1 MTPPPSAPT
10 GVTGEGATRCTPPR
24 TTEAAAPPT
33 GTRSDA
39 LRLPTR
45 NNATSAR
52 LRSKI
57 YTMGGQCAAE
67 RSAAEVSPRVSNSG
81 GGLNLSSRS
90 VAVPATASE
99 SPPRAAK
106 RSVYASPTFCRQF
119 LALLIALAMVSGV
132 EGADMAWVE
141 GTGGGTSWLARFGH
155 AAASFDDG
163 VVVTTGGM
171 NAVGTYFSDVQTTT
185 SGGTALAVVAPTAF
199 TARALHAI
207 ARVPSDPDA
216 FLMVGGQD
224 LSGQQYLN
232 DALLTTDRGA
242 SFVTQSTAV
251 FTGIGRLNSGLIA
264 TGTSSFVAVG
274 GYDGVTH
281 YNEVRRSVDLGVT
294 WTTLRVNGPTSGDGT
309 GGDSCADKKMWSQRR
324 AFGYAYMLLRKRI
337 VLAAGSKSGPPEF
350 DAWGSDDGG
359 VCWQQL
365 TVDISGGGNGFYAP
379 SLAVALL
386 SGIEIL
392 VLAGGVNTGS
402 VHLNTVYSS
411 LDAGVT
417 WELIA
422 NSGVM
427 WQGRSFSTLVFD
439 ALNERLATLG
449 GVTDSGL
456 VNDFWTASATTLVT
470 TVRLLPPHASCALLL
485 PPLALV
491 FASPLTHPRNSLPL
505 SLFYYS
511 PSLLSSL
518 SSHTY
523 SRPPPPPPP
532 PPPPLSPIPHSTR
545 TRAAR
550 PARTERTRTR
560 SAAAPARRS

>member
-1 MTPPPSAPT
+1 MTPSPSALT

-67 RSAAEVSPRVSNSG
+67 VSPRVSNSG

-106 RSVYASPTFCRQF
+106 RSVYASPAKRSVFCRQF

-132 EGADMAWVE
+132 GGANMAWVE

-251 FTGIGRLNSGLIA
+251 FTGIGRLSSGLIA

-422 NSGVM
+422 NSVVM

-491 FASPLTHPRNSLPL
+491 FAFPLTHPRNSLPL
-505 SLFYYS
+505 SLFFLPHS
-511 PSLLSSL
+511 SIFSFLSYVF
-518 SSHTY
+518 SS
-523 SRPPPPPPP
+523 PPPS
-532 PPPPLSPIPHSTR
+532 SPIPHSTR